1 MKKILLIVTVY
12 RVGERIYPIIPSLS
26 KIVDIDV
33 LFVNEMSNE
42 MKWYGDK
49 DPRHKFHSMYDK
61 FFKNKF
67 YGHLNSNKENFNK
80 FDVSDY
86 DLVLYDDNRCRYDL
100 DIIYN
105 KCKENN
111 IPVVGCSHG
120 TVSRNFAKE
129 FYGVVFDYML
139 VFGNNEFELF
149 PEFKNIFIKGGIPAN
164 DALKKYEKTEE
175 YILVIVNYLGN
186 RPCPF
191 EVRFDEELIK
201 KTGLVE
207 LQKEFNKKVLFKL
220 KSRLDH
226 PFPDKDVNYLKS
238 IVPSELDYDYII
250 DCEDDDNELISKSFI
265 TISAPGTMSLKS
277 IQKGIP
283 TILIKDSGQNDF
295 FYNFKGLLPLDTQ
308 LVFDEI
314 ERQHNLGRDNDFI
327 SKIITGGDNY
337 NSTEIFVNKLME
349 ILNV

>member
-26 KIVDIDV
+26 ELVDIDV
-33 LFVNEMSNE
+33 LFVNEMCNE
-42 MKWYGDK
+42 MQWYGDK
-49 DPRHKFHSMYDK
+49 DPRNKFHSMYDK

-67 YGHLNSNKENFNK
+67 YGHLNSNKQNFNE
-80 FDVSDY
+80 FNVSKY
-86 DLVLYDDNRCRYDL
+86 DLVLYDDNRDRYDL
-100 DIIYN
+100 NII
-105 KCKENN
+105 
-111 IPVVGCSHG
+111 GCTHG

-129 FYGVVFDYML
+129 FYGKVFDYMF
-139 VFGNNEFELF
+139 VFGDNEFKLF
-149 PEFKNIFIKGGIPAN
+149 PEFKSIFIKGGIPAN
-164 DALKKYEKTEE
+164 DLLKNYDKTEE

-186 RPCPF
+186 RSCPF
-191 EVRFDEELIK
+191 NVRFDEQLIK

-220 KSRLDH
+220 KSRLDY

-238 IVPSELDYDYII
+238 IVPSELDYNYII

-265 TISAPGTMSLKS
+265 TIAAPGTMSLKS

-308 LVFDEI
+308 LIFDEV
-314 ERQHNLGRDNDFI
+314 ERQYNADRDDKFI
-327 SKIITGGDNY
+327 SQIVTGGNNY